1 MIFRVALFVPL
12 FVVVKTF
19 GLTGLWAAGAPLLAW
34 PVGTFLSRISAEAI
48 PRSFLDEA
56 QMDGASAWQLFRLV
70 VAPMLKPVA
79 TFLLVTRAVD
89 VLGDY
94 GWQMVNLRS
103 VAYKTLLVWL
113 VEAKYMRMSDAM
125 FLFNYGADAAAGILL
140 LLPIVVVFY
149 LGRKAML
156 GIDPIGKGLME

>member
-1 MIFRVALFVPL
+1 
-12 FVVVKTF
+12 
-19 GLTGLWAAGAPLLAW
+19 
-34 PVGTFLSRISAEAI
+34 
-48 PRSFLDEA
+48 
-56 QMDGASAWQLFRLV
+56 MDGASAWQLFRLV